1 VSVPLDSPEGP
12 GERDGG
18 TDPLSEILLEVAR
31 APDRDPAALALGAG
45 ASVGGFLLLRRI
57 GAGRSTLL
65 FEALDRDR
73 KRGERCA
80 VLVLRR
86 SAGGS
91 ETGVPPDLEGTAR
104 LSHPAIAAVL
114 AFGLHAGT
122 PYVVLEALRGETLAA
137 RLARE
142 PISLREA
149 IRIGLD
155 VARALAYAHREGVLH
170 GDLDLSNVFLC
181 EGGGVKLIGFGAR
194 GEPPDPRA
202 DLAALAALLL
212 RLLGSERSGTGT
224 ETAREVQP
232 LLAAALSPPS
242 SARSWV
248 DRLARAAA
256 GAARGTSRTP

>member
-18 TDPLSEILLEVAR
+18 GDALSELLVELAR
-31 APDRDPAALALGAG
+31 APDRDPSALALGAG
-45 ASVGGFLLLRRI
+45 ATVGGLLLLRRI
-57 GAGRSTLL
+57 GAGRSALL

-73 KRGERCA
+73 NRGERCA

-86 SAGGS
+86 SAGGG
-91 ETGVPPDLEGTAR
+91 EPGVLPDLEGTAR
-104 LSHPAIAAVL
+104 LSHPAIAGVL
-114 AFGLHAGT
+114 TFGLHAGT
-122 PYVVLEALRGETLAA
+122 PYLVLEPLRGETLAA
-137 RLARE
+137 RLARGAI
-142 PISLREA
+142 PLREA

-170 GDLDLSNVFLC
+170 GDLDPSNVFLC
-181 EGGGVKLIGFGAR
+181 EGGGVKLVGFGVR
-194 GEPPDPRA
+194 GDPPDPRD
-202 DLAALAALLL
+202 DLTGLAALLL
-212 RLLGSERSGTGT
+212 RLLGSERAQAGTA
-224 ETAREVQP
+224 EMPREVQP

-256 GAARGTSRTP
+256 GAARGDR